1 MIYYKS
7 EEEIDLIRESS
18 LLVGK
23 THAEIAGLI
32 KPGVTTLELDKIAE
46 EFIMD
51 NGAIPAFKGYGGFPN
66 TLCMSPNEQVVHGI
80 PNNSPLNEG
89 DIVSVDCGVLMN
101 GFYGDSAFTY
111 EVGQVKEDVKKLLEV
126 TKESLYLGIEQ
137 AIAGKRLGDISH
149 AIQQHSESF
158 GFGVVREMVGHGVG
172 KELHESPE
180 VPNYGKRRKGI
191 KLKEGLVIAIE
202 PMINMGTKSIHQH
215 ADGWTITTVDGN
227 FSAHFE
233 HTIVVR
239 KNKAEILSSFKE
251 IEKVLNKNKN
261 GKTAKYRSRR
271 ND

>member
-7 EEEIDLIRESS
+7 EEEIELIRESS

-32 KPGVTTLELDKIAE
+32 KPGVTTLELDRIAE

-80 PNNSPLNEG
+80 PNNNSLNEG
-89 DIVSVDCGVLMN
+89 DIISVDCGVLMN

-111 EVGQVKEDVKKLLEV
+111 EVGEVKKEIKELLEV
-126 TKESLYLGIEQ
+126 TKASLYKGIEQ
-137 AIAGKRLGDISH
+137 AVSGRRLGDISH
-149 AIQQHSESF
+149 AIQDYTESF

-172 KELHESPE
+172 RKLHESPE
-180 VPNYGKRRKGI
+180 VPNYGKRGKGI

-227 FSAHFE
+227 F
-233 HTIVVR
+233 
-239 KNKAEILSSFKE
+239 
-251 IEKVLNKNKN
+251 
-261 GKTAKYRSRR
+261 
-271 ND
+271 